1 VYLLRHGS
9 AVVAPNRTTRVSE
22 PVSCPCMDP
31 SAAVLGGAGQRQ
43 QHVQQMFKSVRCLA
57 SNCYRS
63 RRLKVNGGAA

>member
-1 VYLLRHGS
+1 
-9 AVVAPNRTTRVSE
+9 
-22 PVSCPCMDP
+22 MDP